1 MRNDLPVQ
9 ADATERRRRIA
20 MKASTADSS
29 ASGRVWRYF
38 SVVEIRAWPRAL
50 LDYLKVC
57 ATGQ

>member
-1 MRNDLPVQ
+1 
-9 ADATERRRRIA
+9 